1 MYLFDFD
8 LLLRLYVCFLD
19 FFVEEEDEL
28 DQDDDED
35 EEDEELEE
43 EVDESKEEVDDEL
56 DDKEQELDVNDSKS
70 LLLKSQ
76 NSLKWHGIE
85 LLFSFFTNSFESCII
100 CFLFLFDKIGLLV
113 LKLDRDEDI
122 DADEL
127 DKFND
132 WSEFILFIFWISS
145 FAGRINAEKSE
156 LDEDKEEFEEL
167 AES

>member
-8 LLLRLYVCFLD
+8 LLLKLYVCFLD
-19 FFVEEEDEL
+19 FLVEEDDEL

-35 EEDEELEE
+35 EEEE
-43 EVDESKEEVDDEL
+43 EVEELDEDESKEEVDDEL
-56 DDKEQELDVNDSKS
+56 DDREHELDVNDSKS

-76 NSLKWHGIE
+76 KSLRWHGIE
-85 LLFSFFTNSFESCII
+85 LLFSFLTNSFESCII

-113 LKLDRDEDI
+113 LKLDSDEDI

-127 DKFND
+127 DKFKD
-132 WSEFILFIFWISS
+132 WSEFVFIFWISS
-145 FAGRINAEKSE
+145 FTGRISTEKSE
-156 LDEDKEEFEEL
+156 LDEDKEEFDEL